1 MNSLYNGKLTS
12 NAKNLRKTMTKE
24 ERHLWYD
31 CLKQLPVTVHRQKV
45 LGNYIVDFYIASHK
59 IVVELDG
66 SQHYQEE
73 HHQRDL
79 QRDVFLEE
87 KGCTVVNDDTNKI
100 VVSKINE
107 KKWSRISKV
116 IIEGT
121 WEAIYA
127 ETDNRY
133 NKVIEEMTQKSRKY
147 GYDKSVWWWRGKIR
161 ERRLQVE

>member
-87 KGCTVVNDDTNKI
+87 KGCTVLRYSNADINQRFERVCEDIWNHINK
-100 VVSKINE
+100 
-107 KKWSRISKV
+107 
-116 IIEGT
+116 
-121 WEAIYA
+121 
-127 ETDNRY
+127 
-133 NKVIEEMTQKSRKY
+133 
-147 GYDKSVWWWRGKIR
+147 DKA
-161 ERRLQVE
+161 L